1 LAVEILHDKTALC
14 QLQTSLLNQ
23 PKLPNFTSVQQNRML
38 TLDIKDLTIPQLHN
52 YLQYAIAPR
61 PICFASTVDSEGN
74 VNLSPFSFFNLFG
87 TNPPTCIFSPSRR
100 VRGNTTKHTLENILE
115 VPECVI
121 NVVTYDMV
129 QQTSL
134 ASVEYAKG
142 VNEFIKSG
150 FTPVASQVVRP
161 PRVAESPVQLEC
173 VVKEVKPLGDGPG
186 AGNLVIAEIKLMHID
201 DKILDADGAIDQQ
214 KLDLVARLGGDWY
227 CRVTPDSLFK
237 VAKPVRTMGIGVDAI
252 PYAIRNSKVLTG
264 NNLGQLGNVEA
275 LPTDEAIDDY
285 SQLPEIKELMDAT
298 IGDSQTR
305 ELQLHLKAKQL
316 LDEDRVDEAWKVL
329 LLT

>member
-1 LAVEILHDKTALC
+1 
-14 QLQTSLLNQ
+14 
-23 PKLPNFTSVQQNRML
+23 ML
-38 TLDIKDLTIPQLHN
+38 TLKISDLTIPELHN

-61 PICFASTVDSEGN
+61 PICFASTVDKEGN
-74 VNLSPFSFFNLFG
+74 VNLSPFSFFNLFS
-87 TNPPTCIFSPSRR
+87 TNPPICIFSPSRR
-100 VRGNTTKHTLENILE
+100 VRGNTTKHTLENVLE

-121 NVVTYDMV
+121 NIVTYDMV

-134 ASVEYAKG
+134 ASVEYPKG
-142 VNEFIKSG
+142 INEFIKAG
-150 FTPVASQVVRP
+150 FTPIASELVRP

-173 VVKEVKPLGDGPG
+173 VVNEVKALGDGPG

-201 DKILDADGAIDQQ
+201 EKILDEEGKIDQL
-214 KLDLVARLGGDWY
+214 KLEHVARLGGDWY
-227 CRVTPDSLFK
+227 CRVNSDNLFK

-252 PYAIRNSKVLTG
+252 PYAIRNSKILTG
-264 NNLGQLGNVEA
+264 NNLGQLGNVES

-285 SQLPEIKELMDAT
+285 SQSPEIKEILDAT

-305 ELQLHLKAKQL
+305 ETQLHLKAKQL

-329 LLT
+329 LIG

>member
-1 LAVEILHDKTALC
+1 
-14 QLQTSLLNQ
+14 
-23 PKLPNFTSVQQNRML
+23 ML
-38 TLDIKDLTIPQLHN
+38 TLNIKDLTIPELHN

-61 PICFASTVDSEGN
+61 PICFASTVDKEGN

-87 TNPPTCIFSPSRR
+87 TNPPICIFSPSRR
-100 VRGNTTKHTLENILE
+100 VRGNTTKHTLENVLE

-121 NVVTYDMV
+121 NIVTYDMV

-134 ASVEYAKG
+134 ASVEYPKG

-150 FTPVASQVVRP
+150 FTPIASELVRP

-173 VVKEVKPLGDGPG
+173 VVNEVKALGDGPG

-201 DKILDADGAIDQQ
+201 ERILDAEGRIDQL
-214 KLDLVARLGGDWY
+214 KLEHVARLGGDWY
-227 CRVTPDSLFK
+227 CHVSKDNLFK

-252 PYAIRNSKVLTG
+252 PYAIRHSKILTG

-285 SQLPEIKELMDAT
+285 SQFPEIKELLDAT

-305 ELQLHLKAKQL
+305 ETQLHLKAKQL
-316 LDEDRVDEAWKVL
+316 LDEGRVEEAWRVL
-329 LLT
+329 LVG